1 MSAEAQSVW
10 SAARPAAPEIG
21 PILPSAG
28 ISAADPRQELEQ
40 LKNQFLASLNH
51 EIRTPLSGLLGM
63 ADLLGETRLDAEQTE
78 FLTGIRECAGQLM
91 DTLNAVLEYTSIASG
106 QLGHEES
113 EFHILQVLEA
123 VAAEWLAKA
132 EAKGLR
138 LLFHVEDGLPET
150 AIGDARHLRQAIRHL
165 MRNAV
170 KFTDRGEVELA
181 AGAEQIHTGNV
192 LLGVTVRDTGIGI
205 PEDKL
210 NLLFESFRQ
219 LEGGLARRHPGL
231 GLGLA
236 LVDRLARLMNGSI
249 QVESRPGV
257 GSSFSLRVPLRLAAS
272 APLHAG
278 RVAAAPARRILLVDD
293 NKIAREVVGHILGR
307 AGFDVDFAENGERA
321 LQMAAGSHYDLVLMD
336 LQMPG
341 MDGLTATRYLRGIN
355 GYGHVPVVALT
366 ANSDDYRYR
375 CDQAGMHGFLAKPF
389 QKEELLATVRTLL
402 A

>member
-1 MSAEAQSVW
+1 
-10 SAARPAAPEIG
+10 
-21 PILPSAG
+21 
-28 ISAADPRQELEQ
+28 
-40 LKNQFLASLNH
+40 
-51 EIRTPLSGLLGM
+51 
-63 ADLLGETRLDAEQTE
+63 
-78 FLTGIRECAGQLM
+78 
-91 DTLNAVLEYTSIASG
+91 
-106 QLGHEES
+106 
-113 EFHILQVLEA
+113 
-123 VAAEWLAKA
+123 
-132 EAKGLR
+132 
-138 LLFHVEDGLPET
+138 
-150 AIGDARHLRQAIRHL
+150 
-165 MRNAV
+165 
-170 KFTDRGEVELA
+170 
-181 AGAEQIHTGNV
+181 
-192 LLGVTVRDTGIGI
+192 
-205 PEDKL
+205 
-210 NLLFESFRQ
+210 
-219 LEGGLARRHPGL
+219 
-231 GLGLA
+231 